1 MKAEFEKAKSKV
13 QARNNATQ
21 IIATLGPA
29 TSTYE
34 TLKAI
39 YEAGADTFRLN
50 FSHGTQEEHAK
61 SIALIRQLE
70 KDIGAPIGILAD
82 MQGPKLRI
90 GSFKDN
96 MKVPLTPGQKI
107 RFDLDPTPGD
117 ETRVAF
123 PHPDILAA
131 LEPGAKFLMDDGN
144 VAMKIAAK
152 GDGFVVAE
160 VVYGAELSG
169 KKGVNVPDLAR
180 HVDALTAK
188 DKSDLEFAL
197 SHGVDWI
204 AQSFVQDASDIKE
217 AKALING
224 RAKLIAKMEKPAA
237 VTNMKEIIAEVDAIM
252 VARGDLGVEIPLTQ
266 VPGVQ
271 AALIEEAIRQKK
283 PVVVAT
289 QMFDSMREN
298 PRPTRAEVSD
308 VNLAVLQG
316 ASGVMLSGETSI
328 GKYPVKAVETM
339 DETVTEAERGAHH
352 SRATMKNP
360 PLAPPFE
367 ARPTLSDNPTPAAVN
382 PPPRRYGS

>member
-29 TSTYE
+29 TSSYE

-96 MKVPLTPGQKI
+96 MKVPLTPGHKI

-197 SHGVDWI
+197 SHGIDWI
-204 AQSFVQDASDIKE
+204 AQSFV
-217 AKALING
+217 
-224 RAKLIAKMEKPAA
+224 
-237 VTNMKEIIAEVDAIM
+237 
-252 VARGDLGVEIPLTQ
+252 
-266 VPGVQ
+266 
-271 AALIEEAIRQKK
+271 
-283 PVVVAT
+283 
-289 QMFDSMREN
+289 
-298 PRPTRAEVSD
+298 
-308 VNLAVLQG
+308 
-316 ASGVMLSGETSI
+316 
-328 GKYPVKAVETM
+328 
-339 DETVTEAERGAHH
+339 
-352 SRATMKNP
+352 
-360 PLAPPFE
+360 
-367 ARPTLSDNPTPAAVN
+367 
-382 PPPRRYGS
+382 